1 MNDLLG
7 ILALVVLV
15 LLNGYFV
22 ASEFALVS
30 VRRTKIDQ
38 LVNENVSSARSVQ
51 AILKKLDLYIASTQL
66 GITMASLSIG
76 FVAEPAIEHLI
87 APALKNAGLD
97 ESAVKTISFA
107 TAFIISTILH
117 IVFGELAPKTLAL
130 QRSEKTSLA
139 VAVPL
144 LIFTTI
150 FRPVIISLNWLGNA
164 VVKLF
169 GLEPD
174 TGHRAA
180 YSSEEIR
187 MIVDSSGQAGVF
199 EQQAQEMLENVFEF
213 QDTPVKAIMVHRT
226 EVEAMEKG
234 SSLREMVALRKK
246 FSYSRLPVF
255 DETVDNIIGIVH
267 TQDALLHV
275 EALDSTTVDDLMR
288 PAFFVPENMKVRD
301 LFSSLKKQ
309 KSHMAIVVDEFGG
322 MSGLVTLENV
332 LEELVGDIYDETD
345 EEEEDVERLGEHEY
359 LVEADL
365 HIDDV
370 ETLLDIELDGRDSG
384 EFETIAGY
392 IFSKLGYI
400 PQIGETVRAS
410 GWDFE
415 IVDASERQIK
425 KVRISPFVESSS
437 EGEAFSAA

>member
-76 FVAEPAIEHLI
+76 FVAEPAIEHLLS
-87 APALKNAGLD
+87 PALKNAGLE
-97 ESAVKTISFA
+97 ESTVKTISFA
-107 TAFIISTILH
+107 AAFIISTILH

-130 QRSEKTSLA
+130 QRSEQTSLA

-174 TGHRAA
+174 SGHRAA

-187 MIVDSSGQAGVF
+187 MIVDSSGQAGIF

-234 SSLREMVALRKK
+234 ASLRELVALRKK
-246 FSYSRLPVF
+246 FSFSRLPVF

-275 EALDSTTVDDLMR
+275 DELDSTTVDDLMR

-345 EEEEDVERLGEHEY
+345 EEEEDVERLSENEF

-425 KVRISPFVESSS
+425 KVRISPFVPPEG

>member
-87 APALKNAGLD
+87 APALKNAGLE
-97 ESAVKTISFA
+97 ESTVKTISFA

-130 QRSEKTSLA
+130 QRSEQTSLA

-275 EALDSTTVDDLMR
+275 DELDSTTVDDLMR

-345 EEEEDVERLGEHEY
+345 EEEEDVERLSENEY

>member
-38 LVNENVSSARSVQ
+38 LVNENVSSAKSVQ

-87 APALKNAGLD
+87 APALKNAGLE
-97 ESAVKTISFA
+97 ESTVKTISFA

-144 LIFTTI
+144 LIFTTL
-150 FRPVIISLNWLGNA
+150 FRPVILSLNWLGNA

-187 MIVDSSGQAGVF
+187 MIVDSSGQAGIF

-275 EALDSTTVDDLMR
+275 DELDSTTVDDLMR

-345 EEEEDVERLGEHEY
+345 EEEEDVERLSENEY

>member
-7 ILALVVLV
+7 IVALIFLV

-38 LVNENVSSARSVQ
+38 LVNENVASAKPVQ
-51 AILKKLDLYIASTQL
+51 AILKKLDLYIAATQL

-87 APALKNAGLD
+87 APSLQNAGLD
-97 ESAVKTISFA
+97 ESAVKTVSFA

-130 QRSEKTSLA
+130 QRSVQTSLVIA
-139 VAVPL
+139 LPL
-144 LIFTTI
+144 LVFTTI
-150 FRPVIISLNWLGNA
+150 FRPFIISLNWMGNQ
-164 VVKLF
+164 VVRLC

-174 TGHRAA
+174 NGHHTI

-187 MIVDSSGQAGVF
+187 MIVDSSGQAGIF

-226 EVEAMEKG
+226 EVEAMESG
-234 SSLREMVALRKK
+234 SSLRALVALRKK
-246 FSYSRLPVF
+246 FSFSRSPVF

-275 EALDSTTVDDLMR
+275 DALDSTTVDDLMR

-345 EEEEDVERLGEHEY
+345 EEEEDVERLSENEY

-370 ETLLDIELDGRDSG
+370 ETLLKIELDGRDTG
-384 EFETIAGY
+384 DFETIAGY

>member
-1 MNDLLG
+1 VNDLLG

-76 FVAEPAIEHLI
+76 FVAEPAIEHLL
-87 APALKNAGLD
+87 APALKNAGLE
-97 ESAVKTISFA
+97 ESTVKTISFA
-107 TAFIISTILH
+107 AAFIISTILH

-144 LIFTTI
+144 LIFTTL
-150 FRPVIISLNWLGNA
+150 FRPVILSLNWLGNA

-275 EALDSTTVDDLMR
+275 DELDSTTVDDLMR

-345 EEEEDVERLGEHEY
+345 EEEEDVERLSENEY

>member
-87 APALKNAGLD
+87 APALKNAGLE
-97 ESAVKTISFA
+97 ESTVKTISFA

-144 LIFTTI
+144 LIFTTL
-150 FRPVIISLNWLGNA
+150 FRPVILSLNWLGNA

-275 EALDSTTVDDLMR
+275 DELDSTTVDDLMR

-345 EEEEDVERLGEHEY
+345 EEEEDVERLSENEY

>member
-174 TGHRAA
+174 SGHRAA

-187 MIVDSSGQAGVF
+187 MIMDSSGQAGVF

-275 EALDSTTVDDLMR
+275 DELDSTTVDDLMR

>member
-1 MNDLLG
+1 VNDLLG

-87 APALKNAGLD
+87 APALKNAGLE
-97 ESAVKTISFA
+97 ESTVKTISFA

-130 QRSEKTSLA
+130 QRSEQTSLA

-275 EALDSTTVDDLMR
+275 DELDSTTVDDLMR

-345 EEEEDVERLGEHEY
+345 EEEEDVERLSENEY

>member
-1 MNDLLG
+1 VNDLLG

-87 APALKNAGLD
+87 APALKNAGLE
-97 ESAVKTISFA
+97 ESTVKTISFA

-130 QRSEKTSLA
+130 QRSEQTSLA

-275 EALDSTTVDDLMR
+275 DELDSTTVDDLMR

-345 EEEEDVERLGEHEY
+345 EEEEDDERLSENEY

>member
-1 MNDLLG
+1 VNDLLG

-174 TGHRAA
+174 SGHRAA

-187 MIVDSSGQAGVF
+187 MIMDSSGQAGVF

-275 EALDSTTVDDLMR
+275 DELDSTTVDDLMR

>member
-1 MNDLLG
+1 
-7 ILALVVLV
+7 
-15 LLNGYFV
+15 
-22 ASEFALVS
+22 
-30 VRRTKIDQ
+30 
-38 LVNENVSSARSVQ
+38 
-51 AILKKLDLYIASTQL
+51 
-66 GITMASLSIG
+66 
-76 FVAEPAIEHLI
+76 
-87 APALKNAGLD
+87 
-97 ESAVKTISFA
+97 
-107 TAFIISTILH
+107 
-117 IVFGELAPKTLAL
+117 
-130 QRSEKTSLA
+130 
-139 VAVPL
+139 
-144 LIFTTI
+144 
-150 FRPVIISLNWLGNA
+150 
-164 VVKLF
+164 
-169 GLEPD
+169 
-174 TGHRAA
+174 
-180 YSSEEIR
+180 
-187 MIVDSSGQAGVF
+187 
-199 EQQAQEMLENVFEF
+199 MLENVFEF

-226 EVEAMEKG
+226 EVEAMESG
-234 SSLREMVALRKK
+234 SSLRALVALRKK
-246 FSYSRLPVF
+246 FSFSRIPVF

-275 EALDSTTVDDLMR
+275 DALDSTTVDDLMR

-345 EEEEDVERLGEHEY
+345 EEEEDVERLSENEY

-370 ETLLDIELDGRDSG
+370 ETLLKIELDGRDTRD
-384 EFETIAGY
+384 FETIAGY